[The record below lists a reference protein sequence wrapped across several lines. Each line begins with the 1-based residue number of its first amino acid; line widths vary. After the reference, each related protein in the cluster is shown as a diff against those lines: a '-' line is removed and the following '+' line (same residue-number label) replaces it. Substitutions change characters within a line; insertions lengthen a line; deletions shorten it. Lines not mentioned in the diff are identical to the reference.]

1 MTRILFVDDDPSFAE
16 EMKFLLTEKGFE
28 VITANDGEE
37 AFRIA
42 KDHLFDLVI
51 TDVLMI
57 KSHGM
62 EVILHMREFHPST
75 KIITITGG
83 GWASSEF
90 HLEAARLFGSDGC
103 LAKPF
108 SIEIL
113 VSEIKRVL
121 DLAA

>member
-1 MTRILFVDDDPSFAE
+1 MARILFIDDDPSLVE
-16 EMKFLLTEKGFE
+16 EMKYLLEENGYDVT
-28 VITANDGEE
+28 TANDGEE

-42 KDHLFDLVI
+42 REKEFDLVI

-62 EVILHMREFHPST
+62 EVILHMREFHPAV

-83 GWASSEF
+83 GWASPQF
-90 HLEAARLFGSDGC
+90 HLDAARLLGADGC

-108 SIEIL
+108 PVDDLMAEIR
-113 VSEIKRVL
+113 RVL
-121 DLAA
+121 